1 MGGMTLVSAAGSLVS
16 ATLWYGYVMLIPCI
30 IIFIYDNF
38 LWRNRLG
45 YERPAAGQEQWR
57 TDAVEELEWTVF
69 EGKTLV
75 HSLVSMG
82 GENSS
87 HSIESIVGIVV
98 RCDLFEEFCIRLVKE
113 KPFLDE
119 ILRLS
124 SDSVTTSQETLTITP
139 RLILSASNKFPSLTL
154 RTAQSCIREI
164 GLKQLRYKE
173 RYLLEL
179 VGAYFC
185 TIGQEAGPTSEEPG
199 EK

>member
-1 MGGMTLVSAAGSLVS
+1 MGAMTLVAGAGSLVS
-16 ATLWYGYVMLIPCI
+16 AARWYGYVMLIPCI

-45 YERPAAGQEQWR
+45 YERPATGQEQWGA
-57 TDAVEELEWTVF
+57 DAVKELEWTVF
-69 EGKTLV
+69 EGKMV
-75 HSLVSMG
+75 VQSLVSMV

-87 HSIESIVGIVV
+87 PPIESIVGIIV
-98 RCDLFEEFCIRLVKE
+98 RCDLFEELCIRLLKE

-119 ILRLS
+119 ALRLS
-124 SDSVTTSQETLTITP
+124 SDSVPASQETLTITP
-139 RLILSASNKFPSLTL
+139 RLILSASDEFPSLTL
-154 RTAQSCIREI
+154 QTAQSCIREV
-164 GLKQLRYKE
+164 GLKQLRWKE

-185 TIGQEAGPTSEEPG
+185 TIGQEADSTSEEPG